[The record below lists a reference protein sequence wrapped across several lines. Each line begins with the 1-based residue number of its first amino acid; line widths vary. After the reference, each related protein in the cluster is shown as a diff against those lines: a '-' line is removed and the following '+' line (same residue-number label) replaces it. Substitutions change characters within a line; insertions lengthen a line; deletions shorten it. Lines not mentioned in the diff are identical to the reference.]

1 MEDYAQLLKL
11 LQGQQEEPKMS
22 EEVASVD
29 PALQAPEEIE
39 TIAGA
44 ARGIASAESQPVVS
58 DIETQ
63 KANQDAKSP
72 NMKTKQ
78 ELMEDQQQ
86 SPADMLRA
94 EIARAQ
100 GQREQ
105 KPKELSW
112 GDRLPDI
119 LAGAHNILNYGQ
131 GSLQKNMDLGYA
143 DRLQKQR
150 ANQRKLKQSESKNIQ
165 DMMVKLANI
174 EKKKEKK
181 ITSALDQA
189 KAEKVKAET
198 AAIKAKKAEPS
209 WEEKEK
215 KKFKL
220 KQQLVDDKT
229 RKKEIKTTKEA
240 ISNVDSQIE
249 KVRKAK
255 KLLRDIVKGNS
266 FADTGPLDQYITG
279 TSSDGQRLRQA
290 FNDLSLNKMTKMF
303 KGMSKA
309 IDSDAERKMF
319 EQSQASLSNYP
330 DANLAILEEME
341 QALIRTK
348 DKNLRY
354 MQEDLGQEVS
364 EIGTRESNDAQAE
377 IERKIDKIQKDNPN
391 VPRDQIIRGLKA
403 KGMI

>member
-198 AAIKAKKAEPS
+198 AALKAKKPEPT
-209 WEEKEK
+209 WEEKEIK
-215 KKFKL
+215 KMEL
-220 KQQLVDDKT
+220 KQKLVDDKT

-240 ISNVDSQIE
+240 ISNVDEQIE
-249 KVRKAK
+249 KVRRAK
-255 KLLRDIVKGNS
+255 KLLKDITKGS
-266 FADTGPLDQYITG
+266 AVADTGPLDQYITG
-279 TSSDGQRLRQA
+279 TTGKGQKLRQA

-330 DANLAILEEME
+330 DVNEEILDNLEK
-341 QALIRTK
+341 ALLSTK

-354 MQEDLGQEVS
+354 MQEDLEQARPD
-364 EIGTRESNDAQAE
+364 TRELEAQPMEVRRKTKDGKVAVFDAE
-377 IERKIDKIQKDNPN
+377 TKEFLRYEE
-391 VPRDQIIRGLKA
+391 
-403 KGMI
+403 